1 MLIGNYGN
9 RGVKVQV
16 IDLKS
21 WHYGL
26 TDTGMRCCSL
36 KTLHPLRRESSDEED
51 AGMQVCLWDDS
62 MHLHPEDMADI
73 QRAVV
78 SDEVDNSDSDGDQ
91 FDC

>member
-1 MLIGNYGN
+1 
-9 RGVKVQV
+9 
-16 IDLKS
+16 
-21 WHYGL
+21 
-26 TDTGMRCCSL
+26 
-36 KTLHPLRRESSDEED
+36 
-51 AGMQVCLWDDS
+51 